1 MTVDLTCEG
10 LARAYG
16 PVRALEGF
24 SHAFARGRIH
34 ALMGKNGSGK
44 STLVKLL
51 NGAVQPDAGRI
62 LLGDQ
67 PVAFRSPADAFA
79 AGIVTVHQEL
89 SLVPDLSIAENIFL
103 GRLPMTRRLG
113 LGVVDWPSALR
124 RARGLLD
131 GMALDL
137 DPAAAVGRLSVGQQQ
152 IVEIVKAMSFAPRV
166 LLLDEPTSAL
176 ASNDVDLL
184 FRLLRDLKARGVTM
198 IYISH
203 RMSELFEIADTAVVL
218 RDGALA
224 GAVAVA
230 DTTTD
235 AIVDMMFG
243 ETARAARSRH
253 ARLVRGEKV
262 LEVRGLTRR
271 PAFADVSF
279 DLHEG
284 EILGIAGLLG
294 AGRTELMRAVFGAD
308 PPEAGTVRLFGEA
321 VVPGP
326 AAMKARG
333 LGYTPENRKE
343 DGLILDRSI
352 HDNLCMASLG
362 AIARRGIITAA
373 AEAPF
378 VARQIADLSI
388 QVADPAAPV
397 RALSGGNQQKVVI
410 GNWLNTA
417 PRVMFFDEPSRGVD
431 VNAKQQLF
439 RIIWDK
445 AAEGL
450 AVVFVSSELEEL
462 LEVCDRILVMRE
474 GRITAERD
482 PSRTPLAALYA
493 ACMGQA
499 A

>member
-10 LARAYG
+10 LSRAYG

-24 SHAFARGRIH
+24 THSFGRGRIH

-51 NGAVQPDAGRI
+51 NGAVAPDAGRI
-62 LLGDQ
+62 LMGDR
-67 PVAFRSPADAFA
+67 PVVFRGPAEAFA

-103 GRLPMTRRLG
+103 GRLPMRRRLG
-113 LGVVDWPSALR
+113 LAVVDWGAALAG
-124 RARGLLD
+124 ARTLLE

-137 DPAAAVGRLSVGQQQ
+137 DPAAPVGRLSIGQQQ
-152 IVEIVKAMSFAPRV
+152 VVEIVKAMSFAPRV
-166 LLLDEPTSAL
+166 LLLDEPTSAQ
-176 ASNDVDLL
+176 AGAEVGLL
-184 FRLLRDLKARGVTM
+184 FRLLRDLKARGVTT

-218 RDGALA
+218 RDGALV
-224 GAVAVA
+224 GAVEVA
-230 DTTTD
+230 ETTTD

-253 ARLVRGEKV
+253 ARPMRGETV
-262 LEVRGLTRR
+262 LEVRGLTRA
-271 PAFADVSF
+271 PAVADVSF
-279 DLHEG
+279 DLHAG

-294 AGRTELMRAVFGAD
+294 AGRTELLRAVFGAD
-308 PPEAGTVRLFGEA
+308 PADRGTVRLFGAA
-321 VVPGP
+321 VDPSP

-333 LGYTPENRKE
+333 LGYTPENRKQ

-352 HDNLCMASLG
+352 HDNLCTASLP
-362 AIARRGIITAA
+362 AIARRGVITRA

-378 VARQIADLSI
+378 VARQIAGLSI
-388 QVADPAAPV
+388 KAPDPAAAV
-397 RALSGGNQQKVVI
+397 RSLSGGNQQKVVI
-410 GNWLNTA
+410 GNWLNTS

-431 VNAKQQLF
+431 VGAKQQLF
-439 RIIWDK
+439 QIIWAK

-450 AVVFVSSELEEL
+450 AVIFVSSELEEL
-462 LEVCDRILVMRE
+462 LEVCDRILVMRQ
-474 GRITAERD
+474 GRITGERD
-482 PSRTPLAALYA
+482 PATTPLAALYA
-493 ACMGQA
+493 ACMGEA

>member
-16 PVRALEGF
+16 PVKALAGF
-24 SHAFARGRIH
+24 THSFGKGRVH

-51 NGAVQPDAGRI
+51 NGAVRPDAGRI
-62 LLGDQ
+62 LLGDM
-67 PVAFRSPADAFA
+67 PVSFGGPADAFA

-89 SLVPDLSIAENIFL
+89 SMVPELSIAENIFL
-103 GRLPMTRRLG
+103 GRLPRTRRF
-113 LGVVDWPSALR
+113 GVGMVDWSAALSGA
-124 RARGLLD
+124 RALLD
-131 GMALDL
+131 GMAPDL
-137 DPAAAVGRLSVGQQQ
+137 DPGAPVGRLSVGQQQ
-152 IVEIVKAMSFAPRV
+152 IVEIVKAMSFGPKV

-176 ASNDVDLL
+176 ASNEVDHL
-184 FRLLRDLKARGVTM
+184 FRLLRDLRARGVTM

-218 RDGALA
+218 RDGALVGSVEA
-224 GAVAVA
+224 AE
-230 DTTTD
+230 TTTD

-253 ARLVRGEKV
+253 AHPVRGETV
-262 LEVRGLTRR
+262 LEVRGLTRA
-271 PAFADVSF
+271 PAFAEVSF
-279 DLHEG
+279 DLHAG

-294 AGRTELMRAVFGAD
+294 AGRTELLRAIFGAD
-308 PPEAGTVRLFGEA
+308 PADAGTVRLFGQA
-321 VVPGP
+321 VAPSP
-326 AAMKARG
+326 AAMKACG

-343 DGLILDRSI
+343 DGLILERSI
-352 HDNLCMASLG
+352 HHNLCMASLG
-362 AIARRGIITAA
+362 AIARHGIITSA

-378 VARQIADLSI
+378 VARQIEDLSI
-388 QVADPAAPV
+388 KVSDPAAPV
-397 RALSGGNQQKVVI
+397 RSLSGGNQQKVVI

-439 RIIWDK
+439 RIIWEK

-450 AVVFVSSELEEL
+450 AVIFVSSELEEL

-474 GRITAERD
+474 GRITGECD
-482 PSRTPLAALYA
+482 PAVTPLSALYG